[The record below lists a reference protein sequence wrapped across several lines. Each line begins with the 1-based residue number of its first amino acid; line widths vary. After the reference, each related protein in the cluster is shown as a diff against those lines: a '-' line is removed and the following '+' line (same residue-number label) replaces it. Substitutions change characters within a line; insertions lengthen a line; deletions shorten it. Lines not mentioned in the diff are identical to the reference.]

1 MNKYDNYEACE
12 QLLLDSG
19 FRLDIK
25 HELLPKT
32 LFSCLY
38 MKDDNIA
45 VTLHFAPDKNYCDMT
60 LGINYSGENN
70 GWEQV
75 ASTFGGRGDRFP
87 FKVDK
92 ETFLRVV
99 CNFPYTDIEKEFR
112 KMEIENM
119 LRVL

>member
-25 HELLPKT
+25 RELIPGT
-32 LFSCLY
+32 LYSHLY
-38 MKDDNIA
+38 MKDDNIT
-45 VTLHFAPDKNYCDMT
+45 VSMHFTNDYCDMT

-75 ASTFGGRGDRFP
+75 ASTFGNSGDRFL
-87 FKVDK
+87 FNVDK
-92 ETFLRVV
+92 EAFLRVV
-99 CNFPYTDIEKEFR
+99 CNFPYNEIEKEFR
-112 KMEIENM
+112 KMEIENT
-119 LRVL
+119 LEVL

>member
-1 MNKYDNYEACE
+1 MSEYDNYEACE
-12 QLLLDSG
+12 QLLLASG

-25 HELLPKT
+25 RELLPGT
-32 LFSCLY
+32 LYSNLY

-45 VTLHFAPDKNYCDMT
+45 VTVHFTHDKNYCDMT
-60 LGINYSGENN
+60 LGINYSGEKN

-75 ASTFGGRGDRFP
+75 ASTFGNKGDRFP
-87 FKVDK
+87 FNVDK
-92 ETFLRVV
+92 EAFLRVV

-112 KMEIENM
+112 KMEIENT

>member
-1 MNKYDNYEACE
+1 MNKYDNYEECE
-12 QLLLDSG
+12 QLLLTSG

-25 HELLPKT
+25 RELLPKT
-32 LFSCLY
+32 LFSYLY

-45 VTLHFAPDKNYCDMT
+45 VTVHFAPDKNYCDMT
-60 LGINYSGENN
+60 LGINYSGEDN

-75 ASTFGGRGDRFP
+75 ASTFGGKGDRFL

-92 ETFLRVV
+92 EAFLRVV
-99 CNFPYTDIEKEFR
+99 CNFPYNEIEKEFR
-112 KMEIENM
+112 KMEIENT